1 MTEKDKIKLLR
12 SVLLDLLDVYVQHMP
27 NACLCDE
34 EHYEDDDTNEKCAYC
49 WAKEVLEE
57 TKN

>member
-34 EHYEDDDTNEKCAYC
+34 ENYEDDDNDEKCTYC
-49 WAKEVLEE
+49 WAKEVLKE
-57 TKN
+57 TK